1 MTDRWDPANPDHKRI
16 AHGIEVGDGIPEM
29 RNYENAR
36 NALIKVGFKI
46 EHEEDLADREWS
58 VARRSPSLKRVHAG

>member
-1 MTDRWDPANPDHKRI
+1 MTDRWDPANPEHKRI

-46 EHEEDLADREWS
+46 EHEEDLAEREC
-58 VARRSPSLKRVHAG
+58 